1 MDARVLPE
9 HAGHGARAGGENNVC
24 EEIANKFFEHFLY
37 VASAMNNAGG
47 KGFALWDD
55 DDGFFYD
62 VPHTPAG
69 EPRRLK
75 VRSLVGLIPLPAVE
89 TIEPDLLRCCHG
101 SERGC
106 VWFATITSMLS
117 WSSIRLAQADG

>member
-1 MDARVLPE
+1 
-9 HAGHGARAGGENNVC
+9 
-24 EEIANKFFEHFLY
+24 
-37 VASAMNNAGG
+37 MNNAGG
-47 KGFALWDD
+47 KGFASWDD

-89 TIEPDLLRCCHG
+89 TIEPDLLRCSIEPDLLRCCHG